1 MEWHKIHPLWVHL
14 KSSQLTHT
22 AWDGQAL
29 GWGWGSGWDLSNT
42 SSPPPPPPQP
52 WTICTHLFLTSLLG
66 AVLKFLLGIFILFLL
81 GFPSEKSLSKGDLFH
96 IDVKIERVPQPP
108 LPLPSPPTHAHT
120 PPLPH
125 MRTPL
130 PSHTC
135 THTQTHTFL
144 KRNSWLEWWAFI
156 VVESMRQG
164 FF

>member
-1 MEWHKIHPLWVHL
+1 MEWHKIHPLRVHL

-42 SSPPPPPPQP
+42 SSPPPPPQP

-66 AVLKFLLGIFILFLL
+66 AVLKFLLGIFILFLH

-96 IDVKIERVPQPP
+96 IDVNIERVPQPP
-108 LPLPSPPTHAHT
+108 LPLPFHTHAH
-120 PPLPH
+120 
-125 MRTPL
+125 
-130 PSHTC
+130 

-156 VVESMRQG
+156 IVESLRQG